1 MEMKMKTA
9 IYEIMNF
16 IAAGATVAVVFV
28 ICSILAN

>member
-1 MEMKMKTA
+1 MKTA